1 MTKTTG
7 LELLMLICWALIA
20 SYTVSMVSIQL
31 HERKLID
38 ICKKTT
44 QKSHTR
50 KSINFVPIMSTPY
63 LSEIKNEFIEKIGEN
78 RL

>member
-38 ICKKTT
+38 ISKKNNAEVA
-44 QKSHTR
+44 HT
-50 KSINFVPIMSTPY
+50 
-63 LSEIKNEFIEKIGEN
+63 KIDQFCSDYVDSLFERN
-78 RL
+78 KK